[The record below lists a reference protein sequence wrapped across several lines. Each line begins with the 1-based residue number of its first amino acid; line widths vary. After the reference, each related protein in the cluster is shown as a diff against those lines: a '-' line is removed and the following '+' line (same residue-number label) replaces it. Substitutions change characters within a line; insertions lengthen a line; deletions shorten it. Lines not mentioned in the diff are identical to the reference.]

1 MNIYIYFVYLF
12 MKKYDFSDMM
22 PIMIHQN
29 VQPCLSLLLAKKE
42 VWFQIVVFWLA
53 IILVILLC
61 AFTCN
66 RLCYMAQFL
75 QNIMFSCIIKDIK
88 PPYIMDWIYV
98 MKTEKY
104 KLMWL
109 RKKNIQH
116 NFIPSLPQF
125 KLN

>member
-66 RLCYMAQFL
+66 RLCYMAQFE
-75 QNIMFSCIIKDIK
+75 QNIMLVTS
-88 PPYIMDWIYV
+88 
-98 MKTEKY
+98 
-104 KLMWL
+104 
-109 RKKNIQH
+109 
-116 NFIPSLPQF
+116 
-125 KLN
+125 